1 MDEYPARL
9 RAIADLDV
17 AGAREEGGLHEY
29 DGVVADLSR
38 DGVAARLERLGKG
51 EGFPDEHDE
60 AHARAAEEALRVEL
74 GELEL
79 HRSNPL
85 RHIREL
91 DLSCYDR
98 EYAPEPERLSAR
110 DRHVAQWPDAID
122 RAIAALDRVSAPA
135 ATAMLGAARGLAE
148 GVPEDD
154 VPEDIRAAA
163 LSAHRRLVTHLETA
177 EKSGPRDAAL
187 GTDAL
192 ARLMGAG
199 EALAVDV
206 ERLSERAE
214 AERDRLLS
222 RLAESAARIDP
233 HREPMDVARD
243 AVADHPDGEAVV
255 GHARTWTALAQDFT
269 RERDLVPYHD
279 GRCVV
284 RLSPPSQ
291 RWVVAALSL
300 SGPAEHDS
308 PASFFVTPPDPGW
321 SAEDAAEWLQLFSP
335 ANLAAISVHEV
346 APGHFSHNRALR
358 RASSEVRRS
367 LFSPAFIEGWAHYAE
382 EMCLEE
388 GFGAYAEQALGSDS
402 VTAAHVEIGV
412 WSEALVRVTRL
423 AAAIGVH
430 TGAMTVDQAAR
441 RFAADTPHGGQAAL
455 SEARRAVVD
464 PTYGR
469 YTWGKLAVLDLR
481 ERAREVWGEAFTLR
495 RFHTALLD
503 LGAPP
508 LGLLETA
515 LARG

>member
-17 AGAREEGGLHEY
+17 AGAREEGGRHEY

-38 DGVAARLERLGKG
+38 DGVAARLERLGDG
-51 EGFPDEHDE
+51 AAFSDEHDE

-74 GELEL
+74 GELQL

-91 DLSCYDR
+91 DLSCYER

-122 RAIAALDRVSAPA
+122 RAIAALDLVSAPA
-135 ATAMLGAARGLAE
+135 ATAMLGAARGLAD

-154 VPEDIRAAA
+154 VPADIHDAA
-163 LSAHRRLVTHLETA
+163 LSAHRRLITHLETA

-187 GTDAL
+187 GRDAL
-192 ARLMGAG
+192 ARLMGTG
-199 EALAVDV
+199 EAVGVDV
-206 ERLSERAE
+206 ELLSQRAE
-214 AERDRLLS
+214 AERDRLMS

-233 HREPMDVARD
+233 RREPMDVARG
-243 AVADHPDGEAVV
+243 VVGDHPDGADVV
-255 GHARTWTALAQDFT
+255 EHARRWTALAQDFT
-269 RERDLVPYHD
+269 REYDLVPYHD
-279 GRCVV
+279 GRCLV

-291 RWVVAALSL
+291 RWVVAALGL
-300 SGPAEHDS
+300 SGPAEDDS
-308 PASFFVTPPDPGW
+308 PASFFVTPPDPQW
-321 SAEDAAEWLQLFSP
+321 PAEETAKWLQLFSP

-358 RASSEVRRS
+358 RTSGEVRRS
-367 LFSPAFIEGWAHYAE
+367 LFSPAFVEGWAHYAE

-388 GFGAYAEQALGSDS
+388 GFGAYAQEALGSDS
-402 VTAAHVEIGV
+402 FSAAHAEVGV

-430 TGAMTVDQAAR
+430 TGAMTIEQAAH
-441 RFAADTPHGGQAAL
+441 RFAADTPHGGPAAL

-469 YTWGKLAVLDLR
+469 YTWGKLAILDLR
-481 ERAREVWGEAFTLR
+481 ERAREAWGDAFTLR

-508 LGLLETA
+508 LGLLDTA
-515 LARG
+515 LERG